1 MSVAS
6 RPRLV
11 VVTGAPGTGKTTL
24 ALRLAATLSLLLLAK
39 DRLKEPL
46 MDALG
51 VGDLATQQ
59 RIGAASYELMYRI
72 ATWSLDAGIG
82 LVLEANFVRG
92 RSEAGLR
99 PLVASA
105 EARQVVCVC
114 DEATRRARFAGRAE
128 RGDRHPGHLDRLVLD
143 EWDERPVSAH
153 AALDLSIPTLVV
165 DTGDGRIPDDDEILR
180 FITSTRQNGHRAN
193 NRHDSPS

>member
-1 MSVAS
+1 MSRLSLDATAASVARAFAVGFS
-6 RPRLV
+6 FEDVYVADLDAIADRDPNQDQWSAIAKA
-11 VVTGAPGTGKTTL
+11 G
-24 ALRLAATLSLLLLAK
+24 LR
-39 DRLKEPL
+39 
-46 MDALG
+46 
-51 VGDLATQQ
+51 V
-59 RIGAASYELMYRI
+59 
-72 ATWSLDAGIG
+72 SLDAGIG

-99 PLVASA
+99 PLVARA

-143 EWDERPVSAH
+143 VWDERPVSVH

-180 FITSTRQNGHRAN
+180 FVTSTRQNGHRAN
-193 NRHDSPS
+193 NRHDSSS